1 MARILVVDD
10 DKLFLQFVRD
20 SLQDVGHQVVE
31 ASGGLPAMEIVESE
45 VFDLL
50 IVDVVMPDKGGIETM
65 IDAHAL
71 RNELPIIMVSGKVP
85 TNTDAF
91 QRLVQKF
98 GAREVLSKPFDA
110 TTLLSAVNAALS

>member
-20 SLQDVGHQVVE
+20 TLNNGGHQVVE
-31 ASGGLPAMEIVESE
+31 ASGGMKAMEIMESE
-45 VFDLL
+45 AFDLL

-71 RNELPIIMVSGKVP
+71 SHELPIIMVSGKVP
-85 TNTDAF
+85 TNTEAF
-91 QRLVQKF
+91 RRLVQKF
-98 GAREVLSKPFDA
+98 GAREVLSKPFDEA
-110 TTLLSAVNAALS
+110 TLLSTVDDALS